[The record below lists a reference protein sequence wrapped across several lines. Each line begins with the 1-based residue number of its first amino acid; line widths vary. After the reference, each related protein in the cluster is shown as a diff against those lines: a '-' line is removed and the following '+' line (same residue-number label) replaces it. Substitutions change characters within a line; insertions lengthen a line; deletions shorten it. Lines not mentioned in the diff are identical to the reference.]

1 MTTTKYGF
9 AKLGDSNY
17 GIWQAQMRSLLRTK
31 GLETALED
39 AEDPDSGKALGL
51 IILAVEDY
59 LVPSVSTADNA
70 AAAWETLRTLYQQ
83 RSNAQ
88 VLKLKLDLASLRKER
103 AESIT
108 KYVARART
116 ISEQLTAAGQPAGD
130 TDIVLAVLAGLPEEY
145 GMLRTVMELADPLP
159 RLDDLLGKLLL
170 IEQRTPSTDNTDK
183 AYFTKG
189 KPSKPGYGGSRSRH
203 DGAGSSR
210 TSDKSCFYC
219 GKKGHFKRDCRKRI
233 ADEKAGTTKPSLVAL
248 SAMERSPSDWVLDSG
263 ASRHMTGDK
272 CLLVNTRPLEQPVT
286 ITYGNGQQGIA
297 ETVGDVILR
306 PDRLILR
313 DVLYVP
319 GNAVNLLSIKMATA
333 AGASFNFHQGGCDIV
348 YDGKTLA
355 TAKGE
360 HGLYS
365 IECGYASF
373 NPALLVTPKETAE
386 LWHNRLGHLGYKN
399 LARMVDK
406 KMVKG
411 INVSPQELLEADKEA
426 CEPCLKGKQTRLPFT
441 TSESTTSQP
450 LELVHMDLCGPLEYT
465 SLGRARY
472 VATFVDDYTG
482 LSVVRPLEYK
492 SSVKYC
498 VKDVLTQ
505 MENQTGLRVKAVR
518 TDNGSEYLNAVLGD
532 FYKEK
537 GIKHERTV
545 PYTPQQNGKAERLNR
560 TLMEKV
566 RAMLADSGLPKA
578 LWAEAIVTASLLRN
592 VSPFKDNA
600 KTPFQMFYGKAPSI
614 ARLRTFGCRAYIH
627 TPKEKRGKL
636 DDVSTPGIMVG
647 YAENTKGYRILLDDQ
662 ETVVISRDVVFDET
676 SRRGKESTVVSAGS
690 SDNQDDKPPEQD
702 GDDSDSGNDS
712 GDDANGA
719 GGDNGESGGNSDG
732 HDTEPG
738 DDPAPPSAPIKR
750 YPTRSRNAPSEW
762 WRAQSTASSFLADI
776 TEPSTAEQALNGD
789 HANEWRT
796 AMDEEMASLLENET
810 WNLEKLPPGA
820 MAIPVKWV
828 FKVKRDADGNVDR
841 FKARLVAKGFKQRE
855 GIDFDEVYAPV
866 GKFSTLRTLIAKVT
880 AEDMELHQ
888 LDVKTA
894 FLNGYL
900 EEDLWIEQPPG
911 YEEGGPDMACHLKKS
926 LYGLKQAP
934 RAWHARLH
942 EELDKIGFKAS
953 QADPG
958 LHISKGLKAY
968 VLIYVDDI
976 LIASKNMRNGK
987 RIKDLLQQAFDA
999 RDLGEAS
1006 YFLGISITR
1015 DRGSKTTKLSLERMT
1030 KEIVE
1035 TYGLTDGKTK
1045 GVPLSPSIKLAKEEG
1060 DMLDKEAYPYSQL
1073 VGSLMYLAVT
1083 TRPDI
1088 SYAVGALARYMSCPT
1103 TTHWQ
1108 AAKGVVRYLAG
1119 TTSYGIIY
1127 SGESVEFT
1135 GYSDADYAG
1144 DIDTRRSTTGYVF
1157 IMNGGAISW
1166 QSKHQPTVAAS
1177 TSEAEYMAAAA
1188 AVKEGLWLRKLLADL
1203 DIPTG
1208 TISIMADNQ
1217 SAIKLLRNPISSIRS
1232 KHIDVVHHFAQERVM
1247 RKEVAF
1253 HYVKTQ
1259 DMVADVLTKAVPE
1272 VTHKRCCDGMGLST

>member
-1 MTTTKYGF
+1 
-9 AKLGDSNY
+9 
-17 GIWQAQMRSLLRTK
+17 
-31 GLETALED
+31 
-39 AEDPDSGKALGL
+39 
-51 IILAVEDY
+51 
-59 LVPSVSTADNA
+59 
-70 AAAWETLRTLYQQ
+70 
-83 RSNAQ
+83 
-88 VLKLKLDLASLRKER
+88 
-103 AESIT
+103 
-108 KYVARART
+108 
-116 ISEQLTAAGQPAGD
+116 
-130 TDIVLAVLAGLPEEY
+130 
-145 GMLRTVMELADPLP
+145 
-159 RLDDLLGKLLL
+159 
-170 IEQRTPSTDNTDK
+170 
-183 AYFTKG
+183 
-189 KPSKPGYGGSRSRH
+189 
-203 DGAGSSR
+203 
-210 TSDKSCFYC
+210 
-219 GKKGHFKRDCRKRI
+219 
-233 ADEKAGTTKPSLVAL
+233 
-248 SAMERSPSDWVLDSG
+248 
-263 ASRHMTGDK
+263 
-272 CLLVNTRPLEQPVT
+272 
-286 ITYGNGQQGIA
+286 
-297 ETVGDVILR
+297 
-306 PDRLILR
+306 
-313 DVLYVP
+313 
-319 GNAVNLLSIKMATA
+319 
-333 AGASFNFHQGGCDIV
+333 
-348 YDGKTLA
+348 
-355 TAKGE
+355 
-360 HGLYS
+360 
-365 IECGYASF
+365 
-373 NPALLVTPKETAE
+373 
-386 LWHNRLGHLGYKN
+386 
-399 LARMVDK
+399 
-406 KMVKG
+406 
-411 INVSPQELLEADKEA
+411 
-426 CEPCLKGKQTRLPFT
+426 
-441 TSESTTSQP
+441 
-450 LELVHMDLCGPLEYT
+450 
-465 SLGRARY
+465 
-472 VATFVDDYTG
+472 
-482 LSVVRPLEYK
+482 
-492 SSVKYC
+492 
-498 VKDVLTQ
+498 
-505 MENQTGLRVKAVR
+505 
-518 TDNGSEYLNAVLGD
+518 
-532 FYKEK
+532 
-537 GIKHERTV
+537 
-545 PYTPQQNGKAERLNR
+545 
-560 TLMEKV
+560 
-566 RAMLADSGLPKA
+566 
-578 LWAEAIVTASLLRN
+578 
-592 VSPFKDNA
+592 
-600 KTPFQMFYGKAPSI
+600 
-614 ARLRTFGCRAYIH
+614 
-627 TPKEKRGKL
+627 
-636 DDVSTPGIMVG
+636 
-647 YAENTKGYRILLDDQ
+647 
-662 ETVVISRDVVFDET
+662 
-676 SRRGKESTVVSAGS
+676 
-690 SDNQDDKPPEQD
+690 
-702 GDDSDSGNDS
+702 
-712 GDDANGA
+712 
-719 GGDNGESGGNSDG
+719 
-732 HDTEPG
+732 
-738 DDPAPPSAPIKR
+738 
-750 YPTRSRNAPSEW
+750 
-762 WRAQSTASSFLADI
+762 
-776 TEPSTAEQALNGD
+776 
-789 HANEWRT
+789 
-796 AMDEEMASLLENET
+796 MDEEMASLLENET

-828 FKVKRDADGNVDR
+828 FKVKRDADGNVER

-900 EEDLWIEQPPG
+900 EEDLWIKQPPG

-958 LHISKGLKAY
+958 LYISKGLKAY
-968 VLIYVDDI
+968 LLIYVDDI
-976 LIASKNMRNGK
+976 LIASKNMRNVK

-1108 AAKGVVRYLAG
+1108 AVNGVVRYLAG

-1166 QSKHQPTVAAS
+1166 QSKRQPTVAAS

-1232 KHIDVVHHFAQERVM
+1232 KHIDVVHHFARERVM

>member
-1 MTTTKYGF
+1 
-9 AKLGDSNY
+9 
-17 GIWQAQMRSLLRTK
+17 
-31 GLETALED
+31 
-39 AEDPDSGKALGL
+39 
-51 IILAVEDY
+51 
-59 LVPSVSTADNA
+59 
-70 AAAWETLRTLYQQ
+70 
-83 RSNAQ
+83 
-88 VLKLKLDLASLRKER
+88 
-103 AESIT
+103 
-108 KYVARART
+108 
-116 ISEQLTAAGQPAGD
+116 
-130 TDIVLAVLAGLPEEY
+130 
-145 GMLRTVMELADPLP
+145 
-159 RLDDLLGKLLL
+159 
-170 IEQRTPSTDNTDK
+170 
-183 AYFTKG
+183 
-189 KPSKPGYGGSRSRH
+189 
-203 DGAGSSR
+203 
-210 TSDKSCFYC
+210 
-219 GKKGHFKRDCRKRI
+219 
-233 ADEKAGTTKPSLVAL
+233 
-248 SAMERSPSDWVLDSG
+248 
-263 ASRHMTGDK
+263 
-272 CLLVNTRPLEQPVT
+272 
-286 ITYGNGQQGIA
+286 
-297 ETVGDVILR
+297 
-306 PDRLILR
+306 
-313 DVLYVP
+313 
-319 GNAVNLLSIKMATA
+319 
-333 AGASFNFHQGGCDIV
+333 
-348 YDGKTLA
+348 
-355 TAKGE
+355 
-360 HGLYS
+360 
-365 IECGYASF
+365 
-373 NPALLVTPKETAE
+373 
-386 LWHNRLGHLGYKN
+386 
-399 LARMVDK
+399 
-406 KMVKG
+406 
-411 INVSPQELLEADKEA
+411 
-426 CEPCLKGKQTRLPFT
+426 
-441 TSESTTSQP
+441 
-450 LELVHMDLCGPLEYT
+450 
-465 SLGRARY
+465 
-472 VATFVDDYTG
+472 
-482 LSVVRPLEYK
+482 
-492 SSVKYC
+492 
-498 VKDVLTQ
+498 
-505 MENQTGLRVKAVR
+505 
-518 TDNGSEYLNAVLGD
+518 
-532 FYKEK
+532 
-537 GIKHERTV
+537 
-545 PYTPQQNGKAERLNR
+545 
-560 TLMEKV
+560 
-566 RAMLADSGLPKA
+566 
-578 LWAEAIVTASLLRN
+578 
-592 VSPFKDNA
+592 
-600 KTPFQMFYGKAPSI
+600 
-614 ARLRTFGCRAYIH
+614 
-627 TPKEKRGKL
+627 
-636 DDVSTPGIMVG
+636 
-647 YAENTKGYRILLDDQ
+647 
-662 ETVVISRDVVFDET
+662 
-676 SRRGKESTVVSAGS
+676 
-690 SDNQDDKPPEQD
+690 
-702 GDDSDSGNDS
+702 
-712 GDDANGA
+712 
-719 GGDNGESGGNSDG
+719 
-732 HDTEPG
+732 
-738 DDPAPPSAPIKR
+738 
-750 YPTRSRNAPSEW
+750 
-762 WRAQSTASSFLADI
+762 
-776 TEPSTAEQALNGD
+776 
-789 HANEWRT
+789 
-796 AMDEEMASLLENET
+796 MDEEMASLLENET

-828 FKVKRDADGNVDR
+828 FKVKRDADGNVER

-958 LHISKGLKAY
+958 LYISKGLKAY
-968 VLIYVDDI
+968 LLIYVDDI
-976 LIASKNMRNGK
+976 LIASKNMRNVK

-1166 QSKHQPTVAAS
+1166 QSKRQPTVAAS

-1232 KHIDVVHHFAQERVM
+1232 KHIDVVHHFARERVM